1 MKKSKLIILILLIT
15 NFCFMVGCSTDL
27 NKVNKSDSKENTI
40 SIEKKDPTTNIDSK
54 IVITINNMKI
64 GDTIPLKDSLD
75 FQLLKKLWG
84 NGFDVNK
91 IKIEK
96 VDYKN
101 YDLKIDGTNG
111 DLTLHTS
118 PEFNVLLLIKD
129 KKIVKIL
136 GDGIEPNG
144 NKAFNGNYLYDAD
157 YLCNFKNY
165 TLYLMDNPFKNTLVP
180 KPKETNMKIDSMNI
194 GDTLPIDSNLEYNL
208 LKQFG
213 DSSYNPTQLKKVDYK
228 NYISKTENKYDHD
241 FIYTTC
247 DSDVLLGIK
256 DGKIIKIY
264 TETKYQSKIFKLS
277 PYNNEGLPDLDYLG
291 TVENDKIYLMDN
303 PYKKH

>member
-1 MKKSKLIILILLIT
+1 
-15 NFCFMVGCSTDL
+15 MVGCSTDL
-27 NKVNKSDSKENTI
+27 NKVNKSESKEKTI
-40 SIEKKDPTTNIDSK
+40 SIEKKEPVTNIDNK
-54 IVITINNMKI
+54 KVITIDNMKI

-75 FQLLKKLWG
+75 FQLLKKSWG

-101 YDLKIDGTNG
+101 YDLKTDEKNEHI
-111 DLTLHTS
+111 TLHTS
-118 PEFNVLLLIKD
+118 PEFHLLLLIKD

-136 GDGIEPNG
+136 ADGIEPNG
-144 NKAFNGNYLYDAD
+144 NKAFNGNYLYNAD
-157 YLCNFKNY
+157 YICNFKNY
-165 TLYLMDNPFKNTLVP
+165 TIYLMDNPFKNTLVP
-180 KPKETNMKIDSMNI
+180 KPRKTNMKIDSMNI
-194 GDTLPIDSNLEYNL
+194 GDILPIDSNLEYSL
-208 LKQFG
+208 LKHFG
-213 DSSYNPTQLKKVDYK
+213 GNHYNPTKLEKVDYK
-228 NYISKTENKYDHD
+228 NYISKTENKYNHD

-247 DSDVLLGIK
+247 KLDILLGIK

-264 TETKYQSKIFKLS
+264 TETEYQSKIFILS

-303 PYKKH
+303 PYKKY